1 MRVINLDETGIKL
14 IGSNRKQL
22 YLSLKDVKDF
32 LDKKYTITENTFKL
46 NNKELVLT
54 DSDTEDFGSTYDYI
68 EGMFKKGV

>member
-14 IGSNRKQL
+14 IGSNRRQL

-32 LDKKYTITENTFKL
+32 LDKKYTITANTFKL

-54 DSDTEDFGSTYDYI
+54 DSDTEDFGSTYEYI
-68 EGMFKKGV
+68 HEMFKKGA